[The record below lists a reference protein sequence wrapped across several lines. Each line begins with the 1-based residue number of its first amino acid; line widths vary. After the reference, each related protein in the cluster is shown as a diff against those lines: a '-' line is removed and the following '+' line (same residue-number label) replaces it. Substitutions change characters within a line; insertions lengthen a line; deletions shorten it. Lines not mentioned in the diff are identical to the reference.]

1 MKIVILGTGGRLGA
15 ALVCEYGDE
24 YDVTGFN
31 HAQLDL
37 SNLDDVREKLRALSF
52 DVLINAAAFTN
63 VDLCET
69 ERDRAFMINGE
80 APGVLAEICS
90 EKGAK
95 LIHFSTDYVFDGEKR
110 APYTEEDEAKP
121 ISVYGASKL
130 AGEKNVLAAD
140 GGHLV
145 VRVSWVFGPDRPS
158 FVDSMV
164 KHAQE
169 HEKVDAIAD
178 KFSAPTYTL
187 DIAEMLPR
195 FFNRE
200 SAGGILHF
208 ADAGEC
214 SWQQYAQWAVDC
226 CEQGGLPL
234 KTKKIVGSKLKDM
247 TNWVARRPVYSVLST
262 EKYAQLAGYSPRTW
276 REAVSDYI
284 TRFYSKK

>member
-37 SNLDDVREKLRALSF
+37 SNLDDVRGKLRALSF

-80 APGVLAEICS
+80 APGVLAEICR

-130 AGEKNVLAAD
+130 AGEKNRSEERRVGKERRD
-140 GGHLV
+140 RWGGW
-145 VRVSWVFGPDRPS
+145 R
-158 FVDSMV
+158 
-164 KHAQE
+164 
-169 HEKVDAIAD
+169 EKV
-178 KFSAPTYTL
+178 
-187 DIAEMLPR
+187 
-195 FFNRE
+195 
-200 SAGGILHF
+200 
-208 ADAGEC
+208 
-214 SWQQYAQWAVDC
+214 
-226 CEQGGLPL
+226 
-234 KTKKIVGSKLKDM
+234 
-247 TNWVARRPVYSVLST
+247 
-262 EKYAQLAGYSPRTW
+262 
-276 REAVSDYI
+276 
-284 TRFYSKK
+284 